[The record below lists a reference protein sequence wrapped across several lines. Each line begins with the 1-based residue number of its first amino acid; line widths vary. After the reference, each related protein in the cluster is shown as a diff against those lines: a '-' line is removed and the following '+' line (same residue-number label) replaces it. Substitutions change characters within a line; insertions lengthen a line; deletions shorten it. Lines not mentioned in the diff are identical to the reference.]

1 MRGAGWISELV
12 DRVGVG
18 EPAQAGE
25 LADALASV
33 ELQFGR
39 PMGEQEAP
47 QLALAEQVI
56 ELGRRHIDQ
65 EQDQYPKLDRGE
77 AMPGEGRHHVRQEV
91 SRWVVLDEPEPHEML
106 EQASDEH
113 NGPVY
118 ER

>member
-65 EQDQYPKLDRGE
+65 EQHQLSKAGSRRSDARRRSPSCATGSLPVDR
-77 AMPGEGRHHVRQEV
+77 AR
-91 SRWVVLDEPEPHEML
+91 
-106 EQASDEH
+106 
-113 NGPVY
+113 
-118 ER
+118 